1 MIDRFAVRRTE
12 KGFGVWDAAV
22 NGWHS
27 PTDLDETT
35 AVGLAEE
42 MNAREANRQA
52 STGGDA
58 GRSPSDSARTGR
70 ASTVRGRAGN
80 GDPERGSGDLPANGP
95 KAPPTGTLRRVRP
108 PRPVLILIDGQWW
121 PGRLDMWVREAD
133 GWYGRATLDRTGAM
147 SWYPAISLRESRS
160 SSSSER

>member
-27 PTDLDETT
+27 PTDLDEPT
-35 AVGLAEE
+35 ATGLAER
-42 MNAREANRQA
+42 MNDQEAGRRGRV
-52 STGGDA
+52 STDGDA
-58 GRSPSDSARTGR
+58 GSAQDGKDRTGG
-70 ASTVRGRAGN
+70 V
-80 GDPERGSGDLPANGP
+80 PAAEA
-95 KAPPTGTLRRVRP
+95 KAPAAGTLRRVRP
-108 PRPVLILIDGQWW
+108 PRPVLILIDGHWW

-160 SSSSER
+160 HSTSATPEKW